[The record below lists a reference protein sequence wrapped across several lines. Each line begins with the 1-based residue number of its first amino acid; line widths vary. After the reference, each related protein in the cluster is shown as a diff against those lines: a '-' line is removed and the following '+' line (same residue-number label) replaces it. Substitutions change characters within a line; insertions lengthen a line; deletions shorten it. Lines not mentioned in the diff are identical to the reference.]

1 VGVTAPFT
9 LIDHGSAISGAA
21 VDDGIDDFS
30 VFKRHEIT
38 EALDILRGIVLEDLI
53 HGYHGHLLSSVS

>member
-1 VGVTAPFT
+1 VGLAALLTSV
-9 LIDHGSAISGAA
+9 DHGSAISGTA

-38 EALDILRGIVLEDLI
+38 EVLDILGGIALEDLI
-53 HGYHGHLLSSVS
+53 HGSHGHLLSSDR